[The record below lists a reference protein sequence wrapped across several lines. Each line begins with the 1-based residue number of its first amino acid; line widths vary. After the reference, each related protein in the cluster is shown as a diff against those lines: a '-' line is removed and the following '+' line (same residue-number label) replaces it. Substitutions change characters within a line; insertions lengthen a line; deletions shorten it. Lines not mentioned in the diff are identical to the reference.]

1 MTRLQRTISA
11 ALEANGHP
19 PLDKLIKKLRPGTSW
34 RGCSAE
40 VTRLSG
46 EPCSNVNLMAWYD
59 DDGKPL
65 KKKTVAS

>member
-1 MTRLQRTISA
+1 MTRLQRFISD

-34 RGCSAE
+34 RGCAAE

-46 EPCSNVNLMAWYD
+46 EPCSNVNLMTWYAH
-59 DDGKPL
+59 DGRPN
-65 KKKTVAS
+65 KKKVAS